1 MLHVLE
7 VETPGGTEWLL
18 TDNLEQARQYLA
30 DSGGVEIAVHDP
42 ADIIDSQYEGVARL
56 GTC

>member
-7 VETPGGTEWLL
+7 VETPDGTEWLL
-18 TDNLEQARQYLA
+18 TDDLEQARQTLA

-42 ADIIDSQYEGVARL
+42 ADILASQYEGIARL